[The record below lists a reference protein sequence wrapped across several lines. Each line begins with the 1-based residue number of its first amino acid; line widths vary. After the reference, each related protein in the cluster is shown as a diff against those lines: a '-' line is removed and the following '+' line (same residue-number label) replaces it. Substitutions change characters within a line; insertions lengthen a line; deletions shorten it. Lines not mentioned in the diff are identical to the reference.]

1 MKGIIL
7 AGGSATRLYPL
18 SKAISKQIMP
28 VYDKPMIYYP
38 LSTLMLAGIREVLII
53 STPRDLP
60 MFRDLLGTGE
70 ELGMLHI
77 NPGAAGMSGFHKVRT
92 LVRFVINQGAFQ
104 DLEVIELA
112 DK

>member
-1 MKGIIL
+1 MNV
-7 AGGSATRLYPL
+7 PL
-18 SKAISKQIMP
+18 SMTKRTIVRTLWNPDIPAAPGLMCSMSNVLSYFHILK
-28 VYDKPMIYYP
+28 VKYDK
-38 LSTLMLAGIREVLII
+38 TL
-53 STPRDLP
+53 D
-60 MFRDLLGTGE
+60 
-70 ELGMLHI
+70 MLHI